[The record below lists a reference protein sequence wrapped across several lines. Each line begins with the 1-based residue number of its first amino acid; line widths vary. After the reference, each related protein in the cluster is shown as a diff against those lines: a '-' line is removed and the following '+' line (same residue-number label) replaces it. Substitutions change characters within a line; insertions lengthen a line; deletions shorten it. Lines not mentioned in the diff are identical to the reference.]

1 MQKTK
6 GFTLIELLVVIAIIG
21 ILSSVVLASLNSARL
36 KARDARRV
44 SDMKQLQLA
53 LEMYY
58 DDNSA
63 YPVYA
68 TYAAL
73 TTGADLVTDGYL
85 AAMPSDPLSTQAYG
99 YIGTASTYCLGTAI
113 EGTVPDGSSS
123 CTAEVTSPV
132 ANYKV
137 SP

>member
-1 MQKTK
+1 MNKTK

-21 ILSSVVLASLNSARL
+21 ILSSVVLASLNTARR
-36 KARDARRV
+36 KARDAKRI

-58 DDNSA
+58 DDNTG
-63 YPVYA
+63 YPVSI
-68 TYAAL
+68 TYSGIGTAL
-73 TTGADLVTDGYL
+73 TGAGYI
-85 AAMPSDPLSTQAYG
+85 ATMPSDPGSNHYG
-99 YIGTASTYCLGTAI
+99 YIGTSSTYCLGTAM
-113 EGTVPDGSSS
+113 EGTPPSGSST

-132 ANYKV
+132 ATYKV